1 MLALDRYPKEYEKVF
16 INFKKSGNHNSSFTK
31 EARLLYKRENREDD
45 CIDDESMSSFDK
57 DGVFG
62 VEEGGFCCF
71 TNSVVIIYLRFWLNE
86 RPVLTRFVNRQLP
99 AEIQVDSMSAP
110 ANSVQSKLQ
119 SKSSNVSDT
128 RNAHRSPDAFA
139 EAITQLA
146 KARKLDDGKKEM
158 HTSIAAMAMPEAKK
172 VEIEAQLGQINL
184 LQAQL
189 TATKQRMESCT
200 DPERLEKYC
209 KGVADLEDKLDCLL
223 FGM

>member
-1 MLALDRYPKEYEKVF
+1 MDIQKEYEKVF

-31 EARLLYKRENREDD
+31 EAMLLYKRENQEDD
-45 CIDDESMSSFDK
+45 CIEYEFMSSFDK
-57 DGVFG
+57 DDIFG

-71 TNSVVIIYLRFWLNE
+71 TNSVVIFYLRLWLNE
-86 RPVLTRFVNRQLP
+86 RPVLTRFVRRQLP

-128 RNAHRSPDAFA
+128 RNARHSPDAFA

-189 TATKQRMESCT
+189 TAAKQRMESCT
-200 DPERLEKYC
+200 DPERLEKYH

-223 FGM
+223 FGT